1 MQTSLFQLYS
11 APDCQVKV
19 EKVPTAGRLPGRE
32 NSAIAND
39 GPVRLELPNGCTTG
53 ICPWGLVG
61 FQHRQWLL

>member
-32 NSAIAND
+32 IPQSQTMGQSDWNCLM
-39 GPVRLELPNGCTTG
+39 GV
-53 ICPWGLVG
+53 
-61 FQHRQWLL
+61 LLAFALGVW